1 MIADVIR
8 TCLGPRSM
16 LKMLMDPMGG
26 VVMTNDG
33 NAILREITVQH
44 PAAKHMI
51 EIARTQDEEVG
62 GGTSSVVILA
72 GEMLAVAEQYLEQN
86 MHPLIIIQ
94 AYRQALD
101 HALEALKDTLSVPI
115 DINDDTQ
122 MTEVIKSCIGT
133 KFLGQ
138 YGDLACG
145 MALRGRRTVAT
156 TGESGRRGDRRSRNG
171 PGLRRPP
178 TDPPNPPQIP
188 GGAIEESCLLQIEEE
203 HVKELCADILA
214 LRPDVVI
221 TEKGVSDLAQ
231 HYLVKAGVTCLRRVK
246 KSDNNRLAR
255 ACGATI
261 CNRTEELKE
270 SDVGTQAGLFE
281 VKKIGDEYFTFI
293 TKCQD
298 PKACTVLLRG
308 PSKDILNEVERNLQ
322 DALGVAWNLALER
335 GVRQW
340 PYSALAQA
348 LEVIP
353 RTLAQ
358 NCGAN
363 IIRVLTALRAKHASG
378 ATSWGVDGEMGE
390 LADMN
395 KLKIWEPLAVKE
407 QVYKTAVET
416 AVLLLRIDDIVSG
429 SKKAKDGGEGAQ
441 LPPNMGGME

>member
-26 VVMTNDG
+26 VVMTKDG

-62 GGTSSVVILA
+62 DGTSSVVILA

-86 MHPLIIIQ
+86 MHLLIIIQ

-101 HALEALKDTLSVPI
+101 HALEALKDTLRY
-115 DINDDTQ
+115 
-122 MTEVIKSCIGT
+122 
-133 KFLGQ
+133 LGSW
-138 YGDLACG
+138 AT
-145 MALRGRRTVAT
+145 LRGLWE
-156 TGESGRRGDRRSRNG
+156 GWGGMERGCWRGKLQDT
-171 PGLRRPP
+171 PA
-178 TDPPNPPQIP
+178 DPLELPQIP
-188 GGAIEESCLLQIEEE
+188 GGAIEESCVLDGIMINKDVTHAKMSRKVDNPRIILLDCPLEYKKDESQTSVEMTAETDFTGLLQMEEE

-214 LRPDVVI
+214 LRSDVVI

-261 CNRTEELKE
+261 CNHSEELKD
-270 SDVGTQAGLFE
+270 SDVGTQAGLFK

-298 PKACTVLLRG
+298 PKA
-308 PSKDILNEVERNLQ
+308 
-322 DALGVAWNLALER
+322 
-335 GVRQW
+335 
-340 PYSALAQA
+340 
-348 LEVIP
+348 
-353 RTLAQ
+353 
-358 NCGAN
+358 
-363 IIRVLTALRAKHASG
+363 
-378 ATSWGVDGEMGE
+378 
-390 LADMN
+390 
-395 KLKIWEPLAVKE
+395 
-407 QVYKTAVET
+407 
-416 AVLLLRIDDIVSG
+416 
-429 SKKAKDGGEGAQ
+429 
-441 LPPNMGGME
+441 